1 MLVSELT
8 MIWVHEKKNI
18 QKRNKKAHW
27 HKMSGVNY
35 IARRPIYAFLNDK
48 TQDGSRYIFR
58 DFILGKRDAQHFALM
73 LFISLSPRS
82 E

>member
-8 MIWVHEKKNI
+8 MIFLGSWKKNI

-35 IARRPIYAFLNDK
+35 IARRPIYAFLKEKWKKRRK
-48 TQDGSRYIFR
+48 TAVDIY
-58 DFILGKRDAQHFALM
+58 
-73 LFISLSPRS
+73 LSKP
-82 E
+82 